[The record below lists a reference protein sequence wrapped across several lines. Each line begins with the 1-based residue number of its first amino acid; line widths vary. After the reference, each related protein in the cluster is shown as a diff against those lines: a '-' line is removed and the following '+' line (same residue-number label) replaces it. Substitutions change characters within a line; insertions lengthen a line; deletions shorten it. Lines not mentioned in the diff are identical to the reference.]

1 MRNAI
6 TLSLATVVIALAVS
20 ALSARADWLD
30 SRMPHKVK
38 PAVELAAR
46 PFPLEQVRLAEGPFH
61 TARERDRAYLL
72 SVEPDRLLA
81 WFRKEAGLE
90 PKAEA
95 YKGWERNTVAG
106 HSLGHYLSACAMM
119 AASTGNAD
127 LRKKVVYIVDELA
140 ACQKAQGDGYLAAFP
155 GGRKCFKEVA
165 AGDIRSKGFDLNGI
179 WVPWYTLHKQVAGLL
194 DAYRYCA
201 SEKALAVATRL
212 ADWACNTTKDLTDQ
226 QWQTMLACEHGGM
239 NEVLAEL
246 YAVTG
251 DQRYLALSRRF
262 HHEAIL
268 GPPARGEDCL
278 PGKHANTQFPKV
290 IGCARRYEVTGDA
303 RDRTIAEFFWQR
315 VVYHHS
321 YVTGGNSNH
330 EHFGP
335 PDQLADRLGP
345 KTTESC
351 NTYNMLKLTRHLFAW
366 HAGVEFADFYER
378 GLYNH
383 ILASQNPE
391 GMMTYFLPLG
401 TGEFKRFQTPFTSW
415 TCCHGTGMENHAK
428 YGDSIYWHDDEGLFV
443 NLFVPSELSWPE
455 KDLAVRQQTRFPR
468 EDTVRLAI
476 ICKKPVEMAVRI
488 RCPGWA
494 EGPLEI
500 KVNGKAVKV
509 DAEPGAWAV
518 VKRTW
523 GNQPATGSNLGGP
536 MDLIDVRIPMALR
549 TEAMPDDAN
558 RVAILYGPVLL
569 AGDLGPIHPDASG
582 AAADAAG
589 PPVPVLVTDGRPVG
603 EWVEPVEGRPLAFKT
618 VGVGRPNDVAL
629 SPFYGFH
636 DRRHAV
642 YWDLFTPEAWAG
654 RKAAL
659 AAERKRLAELEARTL
674 DVLRIGEMQPERDHG
689 LTGERTST
697 GSFSGRKWRHATG
710 GGYFE
715 FRMKVDPAL
724 PVDLLC
730 TWWGDDAG
738 GRAFDILVDG
748 KKVATQTLNR
758 ERPGEFFDVA
768 YHIAD
773 DLTRGKE
780 KVTVKLQAHP
790 GKTAGGLFGCRTLKR
805 AD

>member
-1 MRNAI
+1 MTRWQPLV
-6 TLSLATVVIALAVS
+6 TSLMVGGMLLSALA
-20 ALSARADWLD
+20 ARADWLD
-30 SRMPHKVK
+30 GRMPHKAK
-38 PAVELAAR
+38 PAVAYAAR
-46 PFPLEQVRLAEGPFH
+46 PFPLEQVRLREGPFH
-61 TARERDRAYLL
+61 AARERDRAYLL

-81 WFRKEAGLE
+81 WFRKEAGLA

-95 YKGWERNTVAG
+95 YKGWERATVAG

-119 AASTGNAD
+119 VASTGD
-127 LRKKVVYIVDELA
+127 DQLRNKVTYIVDELA
-140 ACQKAQGDGYLAAFP
+140 ACQQANGDGYLAAFP

-165 AGDIRSKGFDLNGI
+165 AGNIRSKGFDLNGI
-179 WVPWYTLHKQVAGLL
+179 WVPWYTLHKELAGLI
-194 DAYRYCA
+194 DAYRYCG

-212 ADWACNTTKDLTDQ
+212 ADWTCEVTKGLTDE

-246 YAVTG
+246 YAITG
-251 DQRYLALSRRF
+251 QERYLALSRKF

-268 GPPARGEDCL
+268 GPLARAEDIL
-278 PGKHANTQFPKV
+278 PGKHANTQFPKI
-290 IGCARRYEVTGDA
+290 IGCARRFEVTGNT

-315 VVYHHS
+315 VAYHHS

-401 TGEFKRFQTPFTSW
+401 TGEFKRFQTPFDSW

-428 YGDSIYWHDDEGLFV
+428 YGDSIYWHDDDGLFV
-443 NLFVPSELSWPE
+443 NLFIPSELAWLE
-455 KDLAVRQQTRFPR
+455 KDLAVSQQTRFPQ

-476 ICKKPVEMAVRI
+476 VSKKPVEMAVRI

-494 EGPLEI
+494 EGPLQV
-500 KVNGKAVKV
+500 KVNGKAVQV
-509 DAEPGAWAV
+509 DAEPGTWAV
-518 VKRTW
+518 LKRTW
-523 GNQPATGSNLGGP
+523 GDKPAAGSNLGGP
-536 MDLIDVRIPMALR
+536 MDLVDVRIPMGLR
-549 TEAMPDDAN
+549 TEAMPDNPN

-582 AAADAAG
+582 ATADAAG
-589 PPVPVLVTDGRPVG
+589 PPVPVLVTGGKPVG

-618 VGVGRPNDVAL
+618 VGVGRPNDVTL
-629 SPFYGFH
+629 SPFYGFY
-636 DRRHAV
+636 DRRYAV
-642 YWDLFTPEAWAG
+642 YWDLFTPEAWQK
-654 RKAAL
+654 RKADL
-659 AAERKRLAELEARTL
+659 EAEHRRAQRLAERTL
-674 DVLRIGEMQPERDHG
+674 DVLRIGEMQPERDHH
-689 LTGERTST
+689 LTGERTAA
-697 GSFSGRKWRHATG
+697 GEFRGRKWRHATG
-710 GGYFE
+710 GGHFD
-715 FRMKVDPAL
+715 FRMKVDPGG

-738 GRAFDILVDG
+738 GREFDILVDG
-748 KKVATQTLNR
+748 QKIATQRLQH
-758 ERPGEFFDVA
+758 EKPGKFFDVA
-768 YHIAD
+768 YPIPEE
-773 DLTRGKE
+773 LTRGK
-780 KVTVKLQAHP
+780 KTVTVRLQAHP
-790 GKTAGGLFGCRTLKR
+790 GKTAGGLFGVRTLKR
-805 AD
+805 GP